1 VLKMKE
7 RPTDVPGIFKT
18 SEGVLINK
26 DNDALKAY
34 KIRKIKENKINIIES
49 DMEQIKTDM
58 HEIKELLRGLLK

>member
-1 VLKMKE
+1 MNTSSK
-7 RPTDVPGIFKT
+7 TNVPGIFKP

>member
-1 VLKMKE
+1 MKE

-34 KIRKIKENKINIIES
+34 KIRKIKENKLNIIES
-49 DMEQIKTDM
+49 DMNQLKTDM
-58 HEIKELLRGLLK
+58 LEIKELLKGLLK

>member
-1 VLKMKE
+1 MKE

-26 DNDALKAY
+26 DNDAFKAY
-34 KIRKIKENKINIIES
+34 KIRRSKEAKFNIIES

>member
-1 VLKMKE
+1 MKE

-34 KIRKIKENKINIIES
+34 KIRKIKENKLNIIGS
-49 DMEQIKTDM
+49 DMDQLKIDM
-58 HEIKELLRGLLK
+58 LEIKELLKGLLK

>member
-1 VLKMKE
+1 MKE

-34 KIRKIKENKINIIES
+34 KIRKIKENKLNIIES
-49 DMEQIKTDM
+49 DMDQLKTDM
-58 HEIKELLRGLLK
+58 LEIKEILKGLLK

>member
-1 VLKMKE
+1 MLKMKE

>member
-1 VLKMKE
+1 MKE

-34 KIRKIKENKINIIES
+34 KIRKIKENKLNIIES
-49 DMEQIKTDM
+49 DMDQLKTDM
-58 HEIKELLRGLLK
+58 LEIKELLKGLLK